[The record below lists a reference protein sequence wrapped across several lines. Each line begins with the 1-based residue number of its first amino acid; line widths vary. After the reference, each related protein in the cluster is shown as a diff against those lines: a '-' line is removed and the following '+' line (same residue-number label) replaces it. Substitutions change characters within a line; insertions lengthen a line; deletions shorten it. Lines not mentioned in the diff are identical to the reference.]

1 MSKTN
6 KPAAIVV
13 GGNEYPFGALN
24 TDRAFALMTLWECI
38 QGAGENKLALASS
51 NALAAASR
59 LCEAYG
65 LPAGN
70 MMLHEL
76 LSATRQIMELATLQC
91 APYLAEKVVP
101 EIHALQ
107 QTSDKIVAALAHKAD

>member
-1 MSKTN
+1 MSKTA
-6 KPAAIVV
+6 KPATISV
-13 GGNEYPFGALN
+13 GGKDYPFGELT

-59 LCEAYG
+59 LCNAYG
-65 LPAGN
+65 LNAGGL
-70 MMLHEL
+70 MLHEL
-76 LSATRQIMELATLQC
+76 LSATRQIMELATIQT

-101 EIHALQ
+101 EIQALQ
-107 QTSDKIVAALAHKAD
+107 QTSEMIVSALAPKAD